1 MNGSFERGDM
11 TDLDDLLKTVWPSVR
26 RRHLFPE
33 LPAPACADGELRAGL
48 DIKGKKISISRK
60 FVEEMSVALK
70 PQEILEGLLDHAVSH
85 YIYCPWNLAN
95 HLKLYAEAK
104 AVLEDKEMALRATD
118 CFMDVVADTL
128 CVSQK
133 ETSLPKIYRH
143 LDRTVLDEAVHAL
156 FQRIWGVDL
165 GVQAYEELSSRLSR
179 IPYQDRGSW
188 MKGIRQFSKLIQPL
202 LEMEKDY
209 GNLNTPCP
217 MGGHGLQQYSTPEI
231 EEGLKDLAL
240 DAVSPADF
248 EETIRD
254 FEDEISEAIQPASQG
269 SDSASVGS
277 MNTNIL
283 YYMKLAENYALPIR
297 KVPTESSGATYP
309 DHHISWEAGLPYQDI
324 DLWTSFGKFMPGIT
338 QTWKHREGQVHG
350 KEEGVPDCMVIID
363 SSGSMKD
370 LRCDLS
376 YAVLG
381 AACACDTYLKNDAR
395 VAVYNFGDASAGGR
409 QILSYTRHRWEIYDT
424 LCRYFAGG
432 TKFLVEDIDALQM
445 DRVPDIFLISDMQIT
460 NLEVLIQYFNTCK
473 NRITAVHIGNN
484 EHVGAFCRTMDLRE
498 NVAVYGVENKED
510 IPRIVLGKI
519 RKDLY

>member
-1 MNGSFERGDM
+1 M

-338 QTWKHREGQVHG
+338 QTWRRTGLYGDHRFFRQYERSEVRFVICSAGCGLCLRYLFKKRCPGGSLQLRRCIGRWPANPLIHTPSMGDIRHPLSLLCRGNKVSCGGHRCPSNG
-350 KEEGVPDCMVIID
+350 SSAGYIPDIGHAD
-363 SSGSMKD
+363 YKSGS
-370 LRCDLS
+370 
-376 YAVLG
+376 
-381 AACACDTYLKNDAR
+381 
-395 VAVYNFGDASAGGR
+395 
-409 QILSYTRHRWEIYDT
+409 
-424 LCRYFAGG
+424 
-432 TKFLVEDIDALQM
+432 ID
-445 DRVPDIFLISDMQIT
+445 PIF
-460 NLEVLIQYFNTCK
+460 
-473 NRITAVHIGNN
+473 
-484 EHVGAFCRTMDLRE
+484 
-498 NVAVYGVENKED
+498 
-510 IPRIVLGKI
+510 
-519 RKDLY
+519 

>member
-1 MNGSFERGDM
+1 MP
-11 TDLDDLLKTVWPSVR
+11 DLDDILKTVWPRVR

-33 LPAPACADGELRAGL
+33 LPTPECVDGELRVGL
-48 DIKGKKISISRK
+48 DIKRKKISISRK
-60 FVEEMSVALK
+60 FVKEMSVVLK

-85 YIYCPWNLAN
+85 YIYCPWNLTN

-104 AVLEDKEMALRATD
+104 AVLEDKEMAIRATD
-118 CFMDVVADTL
+118 CFVDVVADTL

-133 ETSLPKIYRH
+133 ETPLPKIYRH
-143 LDRTVLDEAVHAL
+143 LERTVLDEAIHAL
-156 FQRIWGVDL
+156 LQRIWGIDL
-165 GVQAYEELSSRLSR
+165 GVKAYEELSGRLSR
-179 IPYQDRGSW
+179 IPYWDRSSW
-188 MKGIRQFSKLIQPL
+188 MKGIRRFSKLIQPF

-209 GNLNTPCP
+209 GNLVTPCP
-217 MGGHGLQQYSTPEI
+217 MGGHGLQQYSTQEI

-248 EETIRD
+248 EEIVHD

-269 SDSASVGS
+269 SDSTFAGS
-277 MNTNIL
+277 MDTNIL

-297 KVPTESSGATYP
+297 KVPMENSGATYP
-309 DHHISWEAGLPYQDI
+309 DHHISWEVGLPYQDI
-324 DLWTSFGKFMPGIT
+324 DPWTSFGKFMPGIT
-338 QTWKHREGQVHG
+338 QTWKRREGQVYG

-381 AACACDTYLKNDAR
+381 AACACDAYLKNDAR

-409 QILSYTRHRWEIYDT
+409 QILTYTRNRREIYAT

-445 DRVPDIFLISDMQIT
+445 NRVPDIFMISDMQIT

-473 NRITAVHIGNN
+473 NRVTAVHIGNN
-484 EHVGAFCRTMDLRE
+484 EHVGTFCRTMDLRK
-498 NVAVYGVENKED
+498 NVVIYGVENKED

-519 RKDLY
+519 RQDLY

>member
-1 MNGSFERGDM
+1 MP
-11 TDLDDLLKTVWPSVR
+11 DLDDILKTVWPNVR

-33 LPAPACADGELRAGL
+33 LPIPECVDGELRVGL
-48 DIKGKKISISRK
+48 DINRKKISISRK
-60 FVEEMSVALK
+60 FVKEMSVVLK

-95 HLKLYAEAK
+95 HLQLYAEAK
-104 AVLEDKEMALRATD
+104 AVLDDKEMALRATD

-133 ETSLPKIYRH
+133 ETPLPKIYRH
-143 LDRTVLDEAVHAL
+143 LELTVLDEAVHAL
-156 FQRIWGVDL
+156 LQRIWGIDL
-165 GVQAYEELSSRLSR
+165 GVKAYEELSSRLSR
-179 IPYQDRGSW
+179 IPYGDRSSW
-188 MKGIRQFSKLIQPL
+188 MKGIRRFSKLIQPF
-202 LEMEKDY
+202 LEMEKDF
-209 GNLNTPCP
+209 GNLDTPCP
-217 MGGHGLQQYSTPEI
+217 MGGHGLQQYSTQEI

-248 EETIRD
+248 EEIVHD

-269 SDSASVGS
+269 SDSASAGS
-277 MNTNIL
+277 MDTNIL

-297 KVPTESSGATYP
+297 KVPKENSGSTYP
-309 DHHISWEAGLPYQDI
+309 DHHISWEVGLPYQDI
-324 DLWTSFGKFMPGIT
+324 DPWTSFGKFMPGIT
-338 QTWKHREGQVHG
+338 QAWKRREGQVYG

-381 AACACDTYLKNDAR
+381 AACACDTYLKNDAQ

-409 QILSYTRHRWEIYDT
+409 QILTYTRNRREIYAT

-445 DRVPDIFLISDMQIT
+445 NRVPDIFMISDMQIT
-460 NLEVLIQYFNTCK
+460 NLEILIQYFNKCK
-473 NRITAVHIGNN
+473 NRVTAVHIGNN
-484 EHVGAFCRTMDLRE
+484 EHVSTFCHTMDLRK
-498 NVAVYGVENKED
+498 NVVIYGVENKED

-519 RKDLY
+519 RQDLY

>member
-1 MNGSFERGDM
+1 MP
-11 TDLDDLLKTVWPSVR
+11 DLDNILKTVWPNVR

-33 LPAPACADGELRAGL
+33 LPAPACAEGELRAGL

-60 FVEEMSVALK
+60 FVKEMSVMLK
-70 PQEILEGLLDHAVSH
+70 PEEILEGLLDHAVSH
-85 YIYCPWNLAN
+85 YIYCPWSLST

-128 CVSQK
+128 CVSEK

-143 LDRTVLDEAVHAL
+143 LDRSVLDEAVHAL
-156 FQRIWGVDL
+156 FQRIWGIDL
-165 GVQAYEELSSRLSR
+165 GVRAYEELSGKLSR
-179 IPYQDRGSW
+179 IHYRDRSSW
-188 MKGIRQFSKLIQPL
+188 VKGIRRFAKLIQPL

-209 GNLNTPCP
+209 GNLDTPCP
-217 MGGHGLQQYSTPEI
+217 MGGHGLQQYSTQEI

-248 EETIRD
+248 EEIIHD
-254 FEDEISEAIQPASQG
+254 FEDEISGTIQPASQG
-269 SDSASVGS
+269 SDSRSGGS
-277 MNTNIL
+277 IDTNVL

-297 KVPTESSGATYP
+297 KVPKKNSGATYP
-309 DHHISWEAGLPYQDI
+309 DHHLRWEAGLPYQEI
-324 DLWTSFGKFMPGIT
+324 DPWTSFGKFMPGIT
-338 QTWKHREGQVHG
+338 KTWKRREGQVYG

-381 AACACDTYLKNDAR
+381 AACASDTYLKNGAR

-409 QILSYTRHRWEIYDT
+409 QILTYTRNRREIYTT

-432 TKFLVEDIDALQM
+432 TKFMVEDIDALQM
-445 DRVPDIFLISDMQIT
+445 NRAPDIFLISDMQIT
-460 NLEVLIQYFNTCK
+460 NLQVLIQYFNTCK
-473 NRITAVHIGNN
+473 NRVTAVHIGNN
-484 EHVGAFCRTMDLRE
+484 EYVGAFCRTMDLRS
-498 NVAVYGVENKED
+498 NVVVYGVENKED

-519 RKDLY
+519 NQDLY